1 MKLLNEEQITNAII
15 EAADK
20 LPKASPILQNLDLV
34 RAALQAQ
41 LDQDREEL
49 KRLRDLFLIFLTTDS
64 ETKDARR
71 KDFNQAIFDPE
82 EGWAIFS
89 ETDLDMVMLK
99 YDKAIEAL
107 KKEGR

>member
-1 MKLLNEEQITNAII
+1 MKLLNEEKI
-15 EAADK
+15 EE
-20 LPKASPILQNLDLV
+20 LILHPPFEPNLHSM
-34 RAALQAQ
+34 AQHFAQAQ